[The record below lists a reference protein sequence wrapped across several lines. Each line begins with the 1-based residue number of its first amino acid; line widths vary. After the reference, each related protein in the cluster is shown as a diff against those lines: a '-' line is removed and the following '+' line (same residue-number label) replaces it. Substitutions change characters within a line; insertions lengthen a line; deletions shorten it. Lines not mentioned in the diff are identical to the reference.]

1 MGKDFGG
8 EGENGS
14 SPLPRAARGGEGI
27 TSRRRLARA
36 VLASARSAW
45 RQRRRT
51 WPAASGITVGVAAMI
66 AMVGV
71 GEGAEHAV
79 VERIRAMG
87 SDLVVVSAGQVK
99 VVAGRAR
106 QVGNVTTLTLEDAA
120 ALARDCPSALRVAPV
135 QSAKLTVRAG
145 DLSARTTVLGGSA
158 ELLAVRN
165 MAVAEGRAFDGEEAR
180 AALRVALLGPTVA
193 RSVMGDARPLGATL
207 RVNGIPFEVVG
218 VLAPKGLDASGNDQ
232 DDVVVIPIRTALRR
246 VLNLDHLSN
255 AYVQARPGRAA
266 EAALEAA
273 AVLRDRHRVKPG
285 RGEDFTVQNQA
296 DALEAE
302 RGAAEGFTFLLGAV
316 SLVALV
322 IGGVGVLA
330 VMLIAVRER
339 VREIGLRRAV
349 GATRSDVLL
358 LFAGEAS
365 WIGIAGSGAGLTLGT
380 AAAWAAS
387 LLGGWPVLVSG
398 GSALRAMLASTL
410 VALAFGAI
418 PARRAAMVDPA
429 TSLRS
434 A

>member
-1 MGKDFGG
+1 MHPDRVA
-8 EGENGS
+8 
-14 SPLPRAARGGEGI
+14 L
-27 TSRRRLARA
+27 LA
-36 VLASARSAW
+36 ARSAW

-51 WPAASGITVGVAAMI
+51 WPAASGIAVGVAAMV

-87 SDLVVVSAGQVK
+87 SELVVVSAGQVK
-99 VVAGRAR
+99 VIAGRAR

-120 ALARDCPSALRVAPV
+120 AIARDAPSVRRVSPV
-135 QSAKLTVRAG
+135 QSRKMSVRAG
-145 DLSARTTVLGGSA
+145 DLSAHTTVLGGSA
-158 ELLAVRN
+158 EILAVRN
-165 MAVAEGRAFDGEEAR
+165 LAVAEGRGFDEEEAR

-193 RSVMGDARPLGATL
+193 RNVFGGSTPVGAAL
-207 RVNGIPFEVVG
+207 RVNGVPFEVAG

-232 DDVVVIPIRTALRR
+232 DDVVVVPIRTALRR
-246 VLNLDHLSN
+246 LFNVDHLSN
-255 AYVQARPGRAA
+255 VYVQARPGRAA
-266 EAALEAA
+266 EAALEVAEI
-273 AVLRDRHRVKPG
+273 LRERHGVKPG
-285 RGEDFTVQNQA
+285 RAEDFTVQNQA
-296 DALEAE
+296 DALAAE

-316 SLVALV
+316 SAVALV

-349 GATRSDVLL
+349 GATRRDVLL
-358 LFAGEAS
+358 LFAGEAL
-365 WIGIAGSGAGLTLGT
+365 WIGVAGSLLGLAAGAGS
-380 AAAWAAS
+380 AWAAS

-398 GSALRAMLASTL
+398 GSAVRAMAASTL
-410 VALAFGAI
+410 VALGFGAV
-418 PARRAAMVDPA
+418 PARRAARLDPA